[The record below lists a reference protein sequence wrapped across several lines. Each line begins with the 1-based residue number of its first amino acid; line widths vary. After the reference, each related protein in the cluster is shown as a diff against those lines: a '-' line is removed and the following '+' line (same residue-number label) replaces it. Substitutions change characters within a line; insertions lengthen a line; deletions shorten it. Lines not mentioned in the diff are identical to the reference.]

1 MLSNKVEIKD
11 VVVIKPTRLYMR
23 FLILL
28 LLFSPLAFS
37 NGYKLGPGD
46 DIKIVVYGESDLTI
60 QTKIDKS
67 GFISFPFLD
76 DMQVIDLSVKQLEN
90 IIYQGLLGDYLIS
103 PQVSVYI
110 VQYRPFFIH
119 GEVNQPGGYPYQED
133 LTFDKAI
140 AIAGGLSTRASKSD
154 WSITRK
160 TNGKTVKLEANVATH
175 ILPDDIIK
183 IEQSFF

>member
-1 MLSNKVEIKD
+1 
-11 VVVIKPTRLYMR
+11 MR

-28 LLFSPLAFS
+28 FLFSPLLLA
-37 NGYKLGPGD
+37 NDYKLGPGD
-46 DIKIVVYGESDLTI
+46 TIKVEVYGENDLTV
-60 QTKIDKS
+60 QAKIDKS

-76 DMQVIDLSVKQLEN
+76 DMQVINLSVKELETL
-90 IIYQGLLGDYLIS
+90 IHHGLLGDYLIS

-119 GEVNQPGGYPYQED
+119 GEVNDPGGYPYQED

-140 AIAGGLSTRASKSD
+140 AIAGGLSTRASKAN
-154 WSITRK
+154 WTITRK
-160 TNGKTVKLEANVATH
+160 IDGKVIKVKANVSTY

>member
-1 MLSNKVEIKD
+1 MLSNRVDIKD

-28 LLFSPLAFS
+28 LLFSPLVFS
-37 NGYKLGPGD
+37 NDYKLGPGD
-46 DIKIVVYGESDLTI
+46 SIKIVIYGENDLTI
-60 QTKIDKS
+60 ETKIDKS

-76 DMQVIDLSVKQLEN
+76 DLQVIDLSIKQLEN

-119 GEVNQPGGYPYQED
+119 GEVNQPGGYPYQEG

-140 AIAGGLSTRASKSD
+140 AIAGGLSTRASKSN
-154 WSITRK
+154 WLITRK
-160 TNGKTVKLEANVATH
+160 SEGKAFKVEANVATQ

>member
-1 MLSNKVEIKD
+1 
-11 VVVIKPTRLYMR
+11 MR

-28 LLFSPLAFS
+28 FLFSPVLFA
-37 NGYKLGPGD
+37 NDYKLGPGD
-46 DIKIVVYGESDLTI
+46 TIKVEVYGENDLTV
-60 QTKIDKS
+60 QAKIDKS

-76 DMQVIDLSVKQLEN
+76 DMQVINLSVKQLETLIHN
-90 IIYQGLLGDYLIS
+90 GLLGDYLIS

-119 GEVNQPGGYPYQED
+119 GEVNDPGGYPYQED

-140 AIAGGLSTRASKSD
+140 AIAGGLSTRASKAN
-154 WSITRK
+154 WTITRK
-160 TNGKTVKLEANVATH
+160 IDGKVIKVKANVATY